1 MPQSKMKK
9 VFQGRILNA
18 NKLRTENSY
27 TRFVIMETL
36 GDPVKS
42 DAATY
47 QKQKPQ
53 LSQFK

>member
-1 MPQSKMKK
+1 MKK

-27 TRFVIMETL
+27 TGSVIMETL
-36 GDPVKS
+36 GDHVKS